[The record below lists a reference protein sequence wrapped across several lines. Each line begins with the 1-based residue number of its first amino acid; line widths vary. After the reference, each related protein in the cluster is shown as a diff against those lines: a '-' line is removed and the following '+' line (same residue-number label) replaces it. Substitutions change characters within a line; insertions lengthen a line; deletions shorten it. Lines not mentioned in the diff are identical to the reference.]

1 MTEVIS
7 SLTWGEMVGW
17 IAGILAV
24 TSTVIQISPI
34 KLNPWSWL
42 ARRIGSAINHDT
54 NEKVD
59 KLAAHVT
66 KLQNS
71 VDESAAKLAREKIL
85 EFGDDLIYQPERRH
99 SKDRF
104 DDVVQHI
111 TEYDAYCATHPEFK
125 NHMTETTTKLIIS
138 TYERCM
144 VEHSFL

>member
-1 MTEVIS
+1 MTEVIA
-7 SLTWGEMVGW
+7 SLTWGQMVGW

-34 KLNPWSWL
+34 KVNPWSWL
-42 ARRIGSAINHDT
+42 ARKIGSAINHDT
-54 NEKVD
+54 NDKVD
-59 KLAAHVT
+59 KLAAQVT
-66 KLQNS
+66 RLQNS

-85 EFGDDLIYQPERRH
+85 EFGDDLIYEPERRH

-111 TEYDAYCATHPEFK
+111 TEYDTYCAEHPDFK
-125 NHMTETTTKLIIS
+125 NHMTESTTKLILS

>member
-34 KLNPWSWL
+34 KVNPWSWL
-42 ARRIGSAINHDT
+42 ARKVGSAINHET
-54 NEKVD
+54 NDKVD
-59 KLAAHVT
+59 KLAAQVT

-85 EFGDDLIYQPERRH
+85 EFGDDLIYQPERKH

-111 TEYDAYCATHPEFK
+111 TEYDAYCAEHPGFK
-125 NHMTETTTKLIIS
+125 NHMTESTTKVILS